1 MYEGRGNK
9 KMLNMLILEILEKYT
24 DEDHRLT
31 QQEILKLLKDNYG
44 IECDRRSV
52 RNNAEYLIDLGY
64 DISIDDGYCLLSR
77 EFDDAELQL
86 LINSVIFS
94 KGVTR
99 AQSVALIEKLKSK
112 GNKYFSPHLSYIE
125 NYTDLQ
131 HTENKQVMINLDII
145 DDAMTQ
151 KRKISFIY
159 NVYGTDFKM
168 HPTRQEPFVFNP
180 YQVVMSNG
188 HYYLVG
194 NYDKYDTI
202 SHFRIDR
209 MTEMKLL
216 EEPIKDTRLIKGM
229 ENGLNLPK
237 HMAEHV
243 YMFSGNSVSV
253 LLKTDAKFMNDLVDW
268 FGKDFQIMKKYKE
281 DGVDMMEIHVYCNEQ
296 AMEYWALQYGKR
308 VTVLE
313 PESLREKIRED
324 IEGMAERYR

>member
-268 FGKDFQIMKKYKE
+268 FGKDFQIMKKYTE

-313 PESLREKIRED
+313 PPSLREKIRED

>member
-268 FGKDFQIMKKYKE
+268 FGKDFQIMKKYTE

-313 PESLREKIRED
+313 PPSLREKIRED
-324 IEGMAERYR
+324 IEGMRERYR

>member
-1 MYEGRGNK
+1 
-9 KMLNMLILEILEKYT
+9 
-24 DEDHRLT
+24 
-31 QQEILKLLKDNYG
+31 
-44 IECDRRSV
+44 
-52 RNNAEYLIDLGY
+52 
-64 DISIDDGYCLLSR
+64 
-77 EFDDAELQL
+77 
-86 LINSVIFS
+86 
-94 KGVTR
+94 
-99 AQSVALIEKLKSK
+99 
-112 GNKYFSPHLSYIE
+112 
-125 NYTDLQ
+125 
-131 HTENKQVMINLDII
+131 
-145 DDAMTQ
+145 
-151 KRKISFIY
+151 
-159 NVYGTDFKM
+159 M
-168 HPTRQEPFVFNP
+168 HPTRHEPFIFNP

-268 FGKDFQIMKKYKE
+268 FGKDFQIMKKYTE
-281 DGVDMMEIHVYCNEQ
+281 DGADMMEIHVYCNEQ

-313 PESLREKIRED
+313 PPGLREKIRED

>member
-99 AQSVALIEKLKSK
+99 AQSAALIEKLKNK

-145 DDAMTQ
+145 DDAMTK

-180 YQVVMSNG
+180 YQVAMSNG

-216 EEPIKDTRLIKGM
+216 EEPIKDTKLIKGM

-268 FGKDFQIMKKYKE
+268 FGKDFQIMKKYTE

-324 IEGMAERYR
+324 IEGMSKRYR

>member
-31 QQEILKLLKDNYG
+31 QQEILKLLKENYG

-194 NYDKYDTI
+194 NYDKYNTI

-268 FGKDFQIMKKYKE
+268 FGKDFQIMKKYTE

-313 PESLREKIRED
+313 PPSLREKIRED
-324 IEGMAERYR
+324 IEGMRERYR

>member
-216 EEPIKDTRLIKGM
+216 EEPIKDTKLIKGM
-229 ENGLNLPK
+229 ENRLNLPK

-268 FGKDFQIMKKYKE
+268 FGKDFQIMKKYTE

-324 IEGMAERYR
+324 IEGMRERYR

>member
-9 KMLNMLILEILEKYT
+9 KMLNMLILKILEKYT

-268 FGKDFQIMKKYKE
+268 FGKDFQIMKKYTE

>member
-1 MYEGRGNK
+1 MYEGRGTK

-268 FGKDFQIMKKYKE
+268 FGKDFQIMKKYTE